1 MQQLLAD
8 NELAL
13 TVVMCVVVVALAAAA
28 VPCPHSFRLFLRA
41 LARRASID
49 SRPHPVEPS
58 GALAGQVVGARSR
71 SAGRP
76 WSPDGIG

>member
-28 VPCPHSFRLFLRA
+28 VWTN
-41 LARRASID
+41 
-49 SRPHPVEPS
+49 SR
-58 GALAGQVVGARSR
+58 
-71 SAGRP
+71 
-76 WSPDGIG
+76 